1 MKCYLPRRAG
11 AAAGRWLLAGAALLP
26 WSVHADC
33 QFLSLGDISFGT
45 YDVFSKLPNRAG
57 VGNLRIKCQG
67 IGHAAVVKLS
77 TGQSNNYVTR
87 VMHSSNDA
95 LIYNLYTSAAR
106 SVVWGDGS
114 GSSSVMAAPKNQNTS
129 LTIFGNIPEGQDPA
143 AGSYVDT
150 ILISVDF

>member
-1 MKCYLPRRAG
+1 MKYYLPRRAC
-11 AAAGRWLLAGAALLP
+11 AAAGRWLLAGVALLP

-33 QFLSLGDISFGT
+33 QFLSVGDVSFGA
-45 YDVFSKLPNRAG
+45 YDVFAKLPNRAG

-87 VMHSSNDA
+87 VLRSGNDV
-95 LIYNLYTSAAR
+95 LFYNLYTSATR

-114 GSSSVMAAPKNQNTS
+114 GSSSVMASPKNQNTS
-129 LTIFGNIPEGQDPA
+129 LAIFGSIPEGQDPA